1 MKWLRFLKFWD
12 KTKKEDNNE
21 SSGGLRRLSPE
32 EAMDLES
39 GLAEIGMEFN
49 SVEDAEKY
57 FFEIRDN
64 DLKEMKAVEEK
75 FPELTLDYKAQSL
88 ARLEEFYYKVFVDKK
103 IELDIPKERFEELFT
118 QYMRQVFVN
127 TELAEWM
134 VFENDFAEGRYYLGL
149 MYAYGSGGEEH
160 FAENL
165 DSKEKEEGRKY
176 LYTKYMYYV
185 PEEWEQKVQ

>member
-75 FPELTLDYKAQSL
+75 FPELNLDYKAQSL

-103 IELDIPKERFEELFT
+103 IELDIPKERFEEMFT

>member
-12 KTKKEDNNE
+12 KSPKEDSNE
-21 SSGGLRRLSPE
+21 FSGGLRKLSDE
-32 EAMDLES
+32 EAMDLEA
-39 GLAEIGMEFN
+39 GLSEIGMEFN
-49 SVEDAEKY
+49 SPEEAEKY
-57 FFEIRDN
+57 FYEIRDN
-64 DLKEMKAVEEK
+64 DLKEIKAIEEK
-75 FPELTLDYKAQSL
+75 FQELKLDYKAQSL
-88 ARLEEFYYKVFVDKK
+88 ARLEEFYYKVFVDKT
-103 IELDIPKERFEELFT
+103 IALDISKERFEELIT

-160 FAENL
+160 YAENL
-165 DSKEKEEGRKY
+165 DLKEKEEGRKY

-185 PEEWEQKVQ
+185 PAEWEEKVQ